1 MFIII
6 IIIIQKHALQ
16 KMFTSVSFMWKLQ
29 RENWVTFLNIRPS
42 ILTNDKRNRA
52 NQQPDHLKILSFL
65 GNVDRTLYL
74 LRQTA
79 YKAFRPLLSVEQID
93 IEPRK
98 KHVQCNH
105 NRVSHE
111 SRHFMLNLLR
121 KEFYS
126 PLLNSNDV
134 KRICISVVLL
144 WVPCTLR
151 RCQKSRRA

>member
-6 IIIIQKHALQ
+6 IIIISSSSSSSSSIQKHALQ

-93 IEPRK
+93 IEPK
-98 KHVQCNH
+98 K
-105 NRVSHE
+105 
-111 SRHFMLNLLR
+111 
-121 KEFYS
+121 KT
-126 PLLNSNDV
+126 P
-134 KRICISVVLL
+134 SV
-144 WVPCTLR
+144 
-151 RCQKSRRA
+151 